1 LEAGQVRAASIFVL
15 ILILASSSPGF
26 AVPIESI
33 PEPDIHGGDLI
44 ASSTAPS
51 PPSAKIPDS
60 PIEIFIRP
68 GPNSRF
74 ELFFIDVR
82 YGYDLVDFEFYK
94 AWCLVKSKPI
104 RRNAI
109 HKIRLYNCYDPNLPP
124 ELKNMKWNQINYVI
138 NHKRGSKEAVQQTIW
153 HFANSEKPATF
164 SMEATQLIEEADL
177 KGKDYK
183 PAEGELLAVI
193 CKPDEKKQPVFIEYK
208 IPEAI
213 NVDVAPESLV
223 PAAIPAGASGSFPAW
238 LPLLTVIPVIPFIPW
253 EPSSPPDWPPLPP
266 SPTETVPEPSGLL
279 LLASGITSIL
289 ISRKVGKRIK
299 KPDTTG

>member
-1 LEAGQVRAASIFVL
+1 MRGASILVF
-15 ILILASSSPGF
+15 ILIFASSSPGF
-26 AVPIESI
+26 AVPIESV
-33 PEPDIHGGDLI
+33 PESDIHGSALI
-44 ASSTAPS
+44 ASSTAPT

-60 PIEIFIRP
+60 PVDMFIRP

-94 AWCLVKSKPI
+94 SWCLVKGKPI

-109 HKIRLYNCYDPNLPP
+109 HKTRLYNCYDPNLPP
-124 ELKNMKWNQINYVI
+124 ELKSMEWNQINYVV
-138 NHKRGSKEAVQQTIW
+138 NHKKGSKEDIQQAIW
-153 HFANSEKPATF
+153 HFAGSEKQTTF
-164 SMEATQLIEEADL
+164 SVEAAQLIEEANL

-208 IPEAI
+208 LPEAI
-213 NVDVAPESLV
+213 NNDVAPDSIV
-223 PAAIPAGASGSFPAW
+223 PAAAPAAAGSSFPAW

-253 EPSSPPDWPPLPP
+253 EPTPPPDWPSPPP
-266 SPTETVPEPSGLL
+266 SPSETIPEPSSLL
-279 LLASGITSIL
+279 LLASGIAGLL
-289 ISRKVGKRIK
+289 ISRKAGKRIK
-299 KPDTTG
+299 KPDTAA

>member
-1 LEAGQVRAASIFVL
+1 MRAASIFVL

-26 AVPIESI
+26 AVPIESV
-33 PEPDIHGGDLI
+33 PEPDIQGGHLI

-60 PIEIFIRP
+60 AVEIFIRP

-124 ELKNMKWNQINYVI
+124 ELKSMKWNQINYVI
-138 NHKRGSKEAVQQTIW
+138 NHNKGSKEAVQQAIW
-153 HFANSEKPATF
+153 HFASSEKPATF
-164 SMEATQLIEEADL
+164 RLEATQLIEEADL
-177 KGKDYK
+177 KGKDYR

-253 EPSSPPDWPPLPP
+253 EPSPPPDLPSPPP
-266 SPTETVPEPSGLL
+266 SPLKLFQSLPACFCLLMESSGY
-279 LLASGITSIL
+279 
-289 ISRKVGKRIK
+289 
-299 KPDTTG
+299 